1 MSFAVEPKG
10 KKTLNPKQI
19 GSSITLSRG
28 SKKMP
33 LRHERK
39 KEEAPIR
46 VGVSRL
52 RLALLFEKIGFTN
65 NVNNFVLL
73 VNLLPKLLS

>member
-52 RLALLFEKIGFTN
+52 RLALLFEKRLGKKEKFLHSLEKTVIPT
-65 NVNNFVLL
+65 
-73 VNLLPKLLS
+73 P